1 MKIVQCLIPVL
12 FAAIAGCGGGDGGG
26 GSASGVALASPPSN
40 ATTLTSSLSS
50 LVLVVNN
57 PSQSAFLSGRP
68 RRITVTNTGSLTANT
83 VGYVISPALPAGMTI
98 VPRNCG
104 SLAPGATCVLTVT
117 PGAVPSAA
125 AGDPDP
131 GVVILNIGGTN
142 TNSLGVSI
150 GVVTYG
156 SVHQSGFVFSVDD
169 TTPDSRSAT
178 GKVAA
183 LADRS
188 AALPWSNANDD
199 IPGIRETSTRPASA
213 CNGSLDGKCNSAA
226 ILAFYSKVD
235 PKTYAAGS
243 CSASI
248 DGYSDW
254 YLPSICELGYDLF
267 QAGSGCGTPPAAPV
281 LQNMQSGL
289 IDRNL
294 GGFNRFMSYWSSTE
308 HAGSGGTAAWVS
320 APVTGAKDGSAQ
332 FAMRKNS
339 NLPIVRCARL
349 ITP

>member
-1 MKIVQCLIPVL
+1 MKVIQCLLPVV
-12 FAAIAGCGGGDGGG
+12 FAAVSGCGGSSADGVN
-26 GSASGVALASPPSN
+26 ASGVALTSAPTI

-57 PSQSAFLSGRP
+57 PLQSAFLSGTP
-68 RRITVTNTGSLTANT
+68 RRITVTNTGSVTASA
-83 VGYVISPALPAGMTI
+83 VGYAISSALPAGTT
-98 VPRNCG
+98 VTPRNCG

-117 PGAVPSAA
+117 PGAVPSAV

-131 GVVILNIGGTN
+131 TAVTLTIGGTN
-142 TNSLGVSI
+142 TNSLGVS
-150 GVVTYG
+150 VAVLTYG

-169 TTPDSRSAT
+169 TTPDTRSAT

-188 AALPWSNANDD
+188 AALPWSNAFDD
-199 IPGIRETSTRPASA
+199 ISGIRETSARPASA
-213 CNGSLDGKCNSAA
+213 CNGSLDGKCNSVA
-226 ILAFYSKVD
+226 ILAFYPAVD

-243 CSASI
+243 CSANI
-248 DGYSDW
+248 NGYSDW

-267 QAGSGCGTPPAAPV
+267 QSGSGCGTPSAAPA

-289 IDRNL
+289 IDRDL
-294 GGFNRFMSYWSSTE
+294 GGFNGFMSYWSSTE
-308 HAGSGGTAAWVS
+308 HAGGAGATAWVS
-320 APVTGAKDGSAQ
+320 APVTGAKNGSAQ
-332 FAMRKNS
+332 FAMRKSS
-339 NLPIVRCARL
+339 NLPVVRCARA